1 MPVSNLEKG
10 VCMTTKV
17 ITAAVAGAALLFST
31 GVASAAASSPRTGSA
46 SVATVKAPVSGVR
59 AKRALKKK
67 SSVAPVVI
75 AVIAVAAA
83 GGVAGGVVAAT
94 SGPASP

>member
-1 MPVSNLEKG
+1 
-10 VCMTTKV
+10 MTTKV

-31 GVASAAASSPRTGSA
+31 GVASAAASSPRTGST

-67 SSVAPVVI
+67 SNVAPLVI
-75 AVIAVAAA
+75 AAIVVAGAGAVA
-83 GGVAGGVVAAT
+83 GTVVAVT
-94 SGPASP
+94 NDTPASP

>member
-1 MPVSNLEKG
+1 MVVSNLEKG

-67 SSVAPVVI
+67 SNIAPVVI
-75 AVIAVAAA
+75 ALIAVAAV
-83 GGVAGGVVAAT
+83 GGVAGGIVAAT
-94 SGPASP
+94 NGPSSP

>member
-1 MPVSNLEKG
+1 
-10 VCMTTKV
+10 MTTKV

-67 SSVAPVVI
+67 SNIAPVVI

-94 SGPASP
+94 SGPASS

>member
-1 MPVSNLEKG
+1 
-10 VCMTTKV
+10 MTTKV

-67 SSVAPVVI
+67 SNIAPVVI
-75 AVIAVAAA
+75 ALVAVAAV

-94 SGPASP
+94 SGPSSP

>member
-1 MPVSNLEKG
+1 
-10 VCMTTKV
+10 MTTKV
-17 ITAAVAGAALLFST
+17 ISAAVAAAALLFST
-31 GVASAAASSPRTGSA
+31 GVASAAPASPQAGSA

-67 SSVAPVVI
+67 SNIAPALLIIGGLVV
-75 AVIAVAAA
+75 A

-94 SGPASP
+94 SGPASG